1 MTAPAF
7 AATTRP
13 WTPDEHLPGGG
24 KRIHVKRCCNSCGR
38 VLGDVTEAEIEAGVA
53 GRPLPDVTAE
63 CGCSRRRVVVEAIA
77 DLAEHYAC
85 PVCGDLA
92 PCEHTARLG
101 VEAGDDAARFLMAL
115 SDVLPLLT
123 DDAVALVADRL
134 LGDPDA

>member
-24 KRIHVKRCCNSCGR
+24 KRIHVKRCCNGCGR
-38 VLGDVTEAEIEAGVA
+38 PIGDVTEAEIEAGIA

-63 CGCSRRRVVVEAIA
+63 CGCSRRRVVAEAIA

-92 PCEHTARLG
+92 PCEH
-101 VEAGDDAARFLMAL
+101 EAGDDAARFLMAL